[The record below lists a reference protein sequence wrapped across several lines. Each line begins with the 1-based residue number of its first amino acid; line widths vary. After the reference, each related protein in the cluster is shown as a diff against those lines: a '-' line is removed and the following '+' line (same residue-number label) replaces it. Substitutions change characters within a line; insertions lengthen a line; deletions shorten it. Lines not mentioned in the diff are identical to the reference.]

1 VEIKENSRWR
11 MEMMTQG
18 EEYLLPLHGG
28 SHLVG
33 AACTIMD
40 SDGFRLANLRFYSH
54 PEFGFDIRNN
64 RGNML
69 FEGISLW
76 PRDGDRE
83 QLVSWR
89 DGFHI
94 KDNTEPIVWDNC
106 RIGPLGDDAFNLSC
120 VYLEVVASDGRTVRA
135 LPAEKGRT
143 RALLPGD
150 EFVAY
155 DLATGRLIG
164 EGRAAEV
171 PESRD
176 EVVFRSDRE
185 LPGLRPGMQVAFYR
199 FANPGFVVKN
209 SYIEGTVRVR
219 SSGSFENCRFNVF
232 WVRVE
237 NEYFVE
243 GPIPKDVTFRN
254 CIFTTPYEKDAE
266 IFHVG
271 TMGLNGLADCAYKCR
286 NIRLE
291 NCVFEKG
298 VWGAEPGNELIVE

>member
-1 VEIKENSRWR
+1 MEIKENSRWR

-94 KDNTEPIVWDNC
+94 KDNTEPIVWDNWPH
-106 RIGPLGDDAFNLSC
+106 RAAWGRRLQSFLRLSG
-120 VYLEVVASDGRTVRA
+120 GRRLRRPHRAA

-143 RALLPGD
+143 RRCCRGMSLWPM
-150 EFVAY
+150 
-155 DLATGRLIG
+155 TWPQ
-164 EGRAAEV
+164 AA
-171 PESRD
+171 
-176 EVVFRSDRE
+176 
-185 LPGLRPGMQVAFYR
+185 
-199 FANPGFVVKN
+199 
-209 SYIEGTVRVR
+209 
-219 SSGSFENCRFNVF
+219 
-232 WVRVE
+232 
-237 NEYFVE
+237 
-243 GPIPKDVTFRN
+243 
-254 CIFTTPYEKDAE
+254 
-266 IFHVG
+266 
-271 TMGLNGLADCAYKCR
+271 
-286 NIRLE
+286 
-291 NCVFEKG
+291 
-298 VWGAEPGNELIVE
+298 